1 MREKI
6 PVPQKLLL
14 TVEEAAEYSHIGE
27 KKIREMM
34 NDIDC
39 NFEKI
44 NCNDC
49 HLHDYECS
57 SCLFM
62 KTESCPEFKGKRG
75 NK

>member
-39 NFEKI
+39 NFA
-44 NCNDC
+44 
-49 HLHDYECS
+49 
-57 SCLFM
+57 FR
-62 KTESCPEFKGKRG
+62 KGTVMLIKRTKFEQYILG
-75 NK
+75 SAKFNKRRL